1 MKNTSFSTPAGSN
14 VPPPQ
19 PPSPPPASG
28 GGPVSSNRTLM
39 IVLAY
44 VWLLCLI
51 PLLTEKDDREVQW
64 HAKHGLVLFLAEIAF
79 WVVMTVLSSVGIG
92 CVLALL
98 SPIFGLI
105 FLAVHII
112 CIVKGVNGQRFI
124 IPGISQFVDKF

>member
-1 MKNTSFSTPAGSN
+1 VKSYSFSTSGSEA
-14 VPPPQ
+14 PPPQ
-19 PPSPPPASG
+19 PPTQPPPSG
-28 GGPVSSNRTLM
+28 GGTASSNRNLM

-51 PLLTEKDDREVQW
+51 PLITEKDDREVQW
-64 HAKHGLVLFLAEIAF
+64 HAKHGLVLFIAEIAF
-79 WVVMTVLSSVGIG
+79 WVVLTVLSSVGVG

-112 CIVKGVNGQRFI
+112 CIVKGINGQRFI
-124 IPGISQFVDKF
+124 IPGISQFADKF